1 MLGYPEAALTDA
13 DQALSEARE
22 IGQAATMMFAL
33 MSASFTYICCGH
45 FAAANTSID
54 KLVVLANDKDA
65 ALWNALGMLLRGW
78 LLADTHIAFAA
89 SQTITSGMTALQ
101 LTGARFWKPLSF
113 VCLTSSYA
121 ELGQFD
127 DAWRCITEAIDAVE
141 RNEERWWEAEV
152 HRVAGET
159 ALASPNPDVMKAE
172 AHFKNALAVAQKQ
185 QAKSFELRTA
195 VSVARFWRDQG
206 KRQQACD
213 LLAPVYGWFTEGFDT
228 RDLKEAKALLGAL
241 AS

>member
-1 MLGYPEAALTDA
+1 MLGYPEAALADV

-22 IGQAATMMFAL
+22 IGQAGGVMYAL
-33 MSASFTYICCGH
+33 MQASFTYICCGH

-54 KLVVLANDKDA
+54 ELVNLANDKDA

-78 LLADTHIAFAA
+78 SLADTHRAFEAV
-89 SQTITSGMTALQ
+89 QTITSGITALQ
-101 LTGARFWKPLSF
+101 STGAGFWKPLGF

-127 DAWRCITEAIDAVE
+127 DAWRCIAEAIDAVE

-159 ALASPNPDVMKAE
+159 ALASPNPDVVKAE
-172 AHFKNALAVAQKQ
+172 VHFKNALAVARNQ
-185 QAKSFELRTA
+185 QAKSFELRA
-195 VSVARFWRDQG
+195 AMSMARLWCDQG
-206 KRQQACD
+206 KRDEARN

-228 RDLKEAKALLGAL
+228 RDLKEAKALLNEL